1 MTDTLL
7 TTLRAAAEA
16 AMTVLPAGENLT
28 VGEAASDAAVAGTP
42 GAAVY
47 AQLNGDV
54 NGGLAVLVA
63 QELVDALAA
72 SPFGQLDLASAIA
85 PAIDAAAGVLGATA
99 APGRELPVQE
109 ALSMLAGTGQP
120 TFLPLAADGAPHATI
135 ALSVVVPAP
144 AEPAKQASAPTRPAV
159 SGLDLLHGVEME
171 VTVELGRTRMT
182 VRDLLSLRPG
192 SVVELD
198 RVAGSPADVLVN
210 GRLIA
215 RGEVVVVDENFGIR
229 ITEIVTAE
237 RDAEAA

>member
-7 TTLRAAAEA
+7 TTLRSAAEA
-16 AMTVLPAGENLT
+16 AMTVLPAGESLT
-28 VGEAASDAAVAGTP
+28 VGIPGTDAAVAGTP

-47 AQLNGDV
+47 AQLSGEV
-54 NGGLAVLVA
+54 NGGLAILVA

-72 SPFGQLDLASAIA
+72 SPFGELDLASAIA
-85 PAIDAAAGVLGATA
+85 PAIDAAASVLGTTA
-99 APGRELPVQE
+99 GPGKELPVQE
-109 ALSMLAGTGQP
+109 ALAVLAGTGRP
-120 TFLPLAADGAPHATI
+120 TFLPLSADGNPHATI
-135 ALSVVVPAP
+135 ALSVVVPVEAEPVRPAAP
-144 AEPAKQASAPTRPAV
+144 ARSAV

-192 SVVELD
+192 SVIELD

-229 ITEIVTAE
+229 ISEIVTAD